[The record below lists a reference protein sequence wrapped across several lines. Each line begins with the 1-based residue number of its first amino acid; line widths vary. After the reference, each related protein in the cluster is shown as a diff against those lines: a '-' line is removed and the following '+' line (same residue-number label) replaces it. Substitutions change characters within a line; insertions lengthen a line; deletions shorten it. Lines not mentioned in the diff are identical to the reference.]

1 MRAAAFAAL
10 CVVMSSTTHILLS
23 RTPLPLP
30 VLLAAAVAI
39 FAVAYALGGRER
51 GFVSIAAA
59 LIPLELASDTLFNA
73 GQHTCYG
80 PGGGPVTGSW
90 RSLHEAII
98 CGGGGTGGVFGAGS
112 LTGTS
117 LTGAAFGGGSLAE
130 RTAASAARLSVS
142 PWLLLTAHL
151 VVGLAAACL
160 LRCGEAWLHRSA
172 RAVFRPLLV
181 ALALLHRTVRER
193 PAPPAAAPAPAARAL
208 PLLLHSLVRRGP
220 PVLAA

>member
-30 VLLAAAVAI
+30 VIAAAAVAI

-51 GFVSIAAA
+51 GFVPIAAA

-98 CGGGGTGGVFGAGS
+98 CQGS
-112 LTGTS
+112 
-117 LTGAAFGGGSLAE
+117 GGGSLIGGSLAQH
-130 RTAASAARLSVS
+130 TAASAASLAIS
-142 PWLLLTAHL
+142 PWLLLTAHV

-160 LRCGEAWLHRSA
+160 LRCGEAWLHRSV

-181 ALALLHRTVRER
+181 ALALLARTVGER
-193 PAPPAAAPAPAARAL
+193 PAPPAAAPAPAAPAL

-220 PVLAA
+220 PALAA

>member
-1 MRAAAFAAL
+1 MRAMRAAAFAAL
-10 CVVMSSTTHILLS
+10 CVVMSSTTHVLLS

-30 VLLAAAVAI
+30 VIAVVAVAI

-59 LIPLELASDTLFNA
+59 LIPLELATDTLFNA

-98 CGGGGTGGVFGAGS
+98 CGNGGGGGPFGAGS
-112 LTGTS
+112 FSTGS
-117 LTGAAFGGGSLAE
+117 FGGGSLAE
-130 RTAASAARLSVS
+130 RTATSAARLPVS
-142 PWLLLTAHL
+142 PWLLLTAHV
-151 VVGLAAACL
+151 VVGLVAACL
-160 LRCGEAWLHRSA
+160 LRSGEAWLHRSL

-181 ALALLHRTVRER
+181 ALAALTVSV
-193 PAPPAAAPAPAARAL
+193 PGPPARPVAARTPGAPAL

>member
-1 MRAAAFAAL
+1 MRAMRAAAFAAV

-30 VLLAAAVAI
+30 VIAVVALAV

-98 CGGGGTGGVFGAGS
+98 CGNGAGTGPFGAGS
-112 LTGTS
+112 
-117 LTGAAFGGGSLAE
+117 FGGGSLAE
-130 RTAASAARLSVS
+130 RTAASAARLPVS
-142 PWLLLTAHL
+142 PWLLLTAH
-151 VVGLAAACL
+151 VAVGLVAGWL
-160 LRCGEAWLHRSA
+160 LRSGEAWLHRSL

-181 ALALLHRTVRER
+181 ALAALTGSV
-193 PAPPAAAPAPAARAL
+193 PGPPARPVAARTPGAPAL